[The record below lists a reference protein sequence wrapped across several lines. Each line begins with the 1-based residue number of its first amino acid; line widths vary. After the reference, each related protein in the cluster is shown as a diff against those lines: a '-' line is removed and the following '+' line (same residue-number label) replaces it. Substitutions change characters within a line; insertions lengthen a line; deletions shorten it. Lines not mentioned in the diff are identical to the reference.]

1 MPMPPSDPKRAPLF
15 VHGPRSHAPIP
26 LSIRLGRKLVWLAK
40 ITAWGTL
47 TAAVI
52 LVAAIA
58 IRSLWW
64 AFLLLL
70 RALGLEIH

>member
-1 MPMPPSDPKRAPLF
+1 MPMSPSDPKRAPLF
-15 VHGPRSHAPIP
+15 VHGPRCQRRTP

-40 ITAWGTL
+40 IAAWGTL

-64 AFLLLL
+64 AFLLLT
-70 RALGLEIH
+70 RALGLAIH

>member
-1 MPMPPSDPKRAPLF
+1 MPMPTSDPKRAPLF
-15 VHGPRSHAPIP
+15 VNGPRTQTGIP
-26 LSIRLGRKLVWLAK
+26 FSNRLGRVLVWFAK
-40 ITAWGTL
+40 MTAWGAL

-64 AFLLLL
+64 AFLLLT